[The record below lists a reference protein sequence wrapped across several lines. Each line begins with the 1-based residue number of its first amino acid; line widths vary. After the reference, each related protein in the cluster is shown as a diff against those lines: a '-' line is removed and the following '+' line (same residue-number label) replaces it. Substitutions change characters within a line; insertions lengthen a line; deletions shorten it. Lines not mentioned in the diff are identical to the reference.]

1 MSIIAK
7 TKTKKC
13 PTAWGSTLVFTILVA
28 NHSFMHPRGCTGPC
42 GFTLFAISPDLHG
55 ACFRGSPVGRH
66 REDIGYGVCGL
77 YKREWKTHPEDSTQ
91 HRANSSLQ
99 SFIFPIFSHL
109 LLEAS
114 HSLVEPNVTLFTQQ
128 LSSFF
133 SPNYSN
139 HQHEGLRRCFHHRF
153 RRCRLGR
160 PSQVRSHEL
169 LQHVQAC

>member
-1 MSIIAK
+1 MWVHSICDFARLAWCMFPWF
-7 TKTKKC
+7 TRWQ
-13 PTAWGSTLVFTILVA
+13 ASRRRRVWGSADCI
-28 NHSFMHPRGCTGPC
+28 
-42 GFTLFAISPDLHG
+42 
-55 ACFRGSPVGRH
+55 RGSGR
-66 REDIGYGVCGL
+66 RTQ
-77 YKREWKTHPEDSTQ
+77 KTALNIEPTVLHSP
-91 HRANSSLQ
+91 SSFQ
-99 SFIFPIFSHL
+99 SFHNL

-114 HSLVEPNVTLFTQQ
+114 HSLVEPNVTLFIQQ